1 MQKDHHQWF
10 KWFKWFKWFNKSWPI
25 TLTLMLVFVSCRPQT
40 PAPVPTADMQVI
52 AQGKQ
57 LYQSLACNS
66 CHGLEAVGSVRTYAP
81 SHNHMAVMAEQRIH
95 TTGYTGKATTAAD
108 YIRESIVDPK
118 AYIVPG
124 YEHIRFSMP
133 SFAHLSERDVD
144 ALVQFLL
151 QQQ

>member
-10 KWFKWFKWFNKSWPI
+10 KWFNKSWPI
-25 TLTLMLVFVSCRPQT
+25 TLMLVFVSCRPQT

-57 LYQSLACNS
+57 LYQSLICNS
-66 CHGLEAVGSVRTYAP
+66 CHGLDAVGSVRTYAP
-81 SHNHMAVMAEQRIH
+81 SHNHMAAVAEQRIQSS
-95 TTGYTGKATTAAD
+95 GYTGKATTAAE

-118 AYIVPG
+118 AYLVPG
-124 YEHIRFSMP
+124 YEHVRFAMP
-133 SFAHLSERDVD
+133 SFAHLNEGDVQ

-151 QQQ
+151 QQK